1 MNRLGFKSTQT
12 NAQRGSVEL
21 KIVQLAYWN
30 FYAML
35 TNLVWGLLFWV
46 SVPIFWIPLIT
57 LTHFVPMSRSEFF
70 AVFCASVKAIK
81 SSLVPM
87 IKSLSVPVS
96 SCEFQRAAVTPI
108 DPMWN
113 VLYFSELF
121 WAFLNPFESQLASV
135 CLNPFVSRVSCKVRW
150 VPVNPR
156 ESQISL
162 CETFYVPVS
171 RNEILFSFSWIQRG
185 LCTTFF

>member
-1 MNRLGFKSTQT
+1 
-12 NAQRGSVEL
+12 
-21 KIVQLAYWN
+21 
-30 FYAML
+30 
-35 TNLVWGLLFWV
+35 
-46 SVPIFWIPLIT
+46 
-57 LTHFVPMSRSEFF
+57 MSRSEFF

-185 LCTTFF
+185 LCTTFFEWKLALESPNELLWYLMCPNESHRKLFIPTDLLRTV